1 MKRSVAHLWFVH
13 LRPMMW
19 RIIAFILRFLP
30 ISSRQG
36 GVPKGVIWDAAE
48 WIRIT
53 ENARPWAERG
63 SRHWQVKVRES
74 ELYIGDLPRTIEKSI
89 HPVFYDQRFFRFPE
103 LSVTCIRR
111 GRVATSQGIVISP
124 EDYVFDEFTH
134 QWGESIWKSGVF
146 LRPGLP
152 RMEYRDGVWATLV
165 APASGRNAHHWLTDG
180 LLRLAVLEEA
190 GLAKHTNFIIPDL
203 QPLFLDSMEAL
214 GYGAE
219 RCAGLGSGHWEVEH
233 LLVPSFLAPPGFMRP
248 WGFRWLRNRL
258 GIEGK
263 PPGKRRFWIGRNR
276 ARGRHLLNEK
286 ELLPIL
292 KKAGFEYVELEDL
305 SFSEQ
310 MKLFSQAGAIAAPHG
325 AGVTDLL
332 FAPRRIRVLE
342 LFPERYIVPV
352 FCMLAHV
359 LDQEYFYLIGT
370 TTPDD
375 ISKDFNNMDNY
386 RVAPERLIETLR
398 MMSLLK

>member
-1 MKRSVAHLWFVH
+1 
-13 LRPMMW
+13 
-19 RIIAFILRFLP
+19 
-30 ISSRQG
+30 
-36 GVPKGVIWDAAE
+36 
-48 WIRIT
+48 
-53 ENARPWAERG
+53 
-63 SRHWQVKVRES
+63 
-74 ELYIGDLPRTIEKSI
+74 
-89 HPVFYDQRFFRFPE
+89 
-103 LSVTCIRR
+103 
-111 GRVATSQGIVISP
+111 VISP

-146 LRPGLP
+146 QKPGLP

-165 APASGRNAHHWLTDG
+165 APASGHNVGHWLMDG

-190 GLAKHTNFIIPDL
+190 GLAKHANFILFDL
-203 QPLFLDSMEAL
+203 QPRYLEPMEAL

-219 RCAGLGSGHWEVEH
+219 RCAGLRSGHWEVEH

-276 ARGRHLLNEK
+276 ARWRRVLNEE

-292 KKAGFEYVELEDL
+292 EKAGFEYVELEKL
-305 SFSEQ
+305 SFREQ
-310 MKLFSQAGAIAAPHG
+310 MELLSQAGVIAAPHG
-325 AGVTDLL
+325 AGVTNLL

-342 LFPERYIVPV
+342 LFPERYVIPV

-359 LDQEYFYLIGT
+359 LDQEYFYLTGT
-370 TTPDD
+370 SAPGDR
-375 ISKDFNNMDNY
+375 SKEFLNMDNY